1 MKNSRI
7 LIVDDDDTL
16 CYLLKEEL
24 ISEGYNVEIVY
35 HSDKAIDFI
44 KKTNHDLLL
53 LDLEMDGIS
62 GLEILKYVKENHPD
76 LQVIVLTANN
86 NMRTAIECIK
96 NGAYDFI
103 NKPYQF
109 EQLQVSIER
118 ALAHKDLMVKNTVLT
133 TRINQTAPH
142 KIIGESEGIK
152 NVIHLAEKAAR
163 ADSNIL
169 LQGETGTGKELFAE
183 YVHKCSNRSEK
194 PFVAINCASLPDQLI
209 ESELFGYVKGAYTG
223 ANTTE
228 KGIVESA
235 EKGTLVFDKV
245 EFLPLD
251 LQQKLIDFIEK
262 KEFRRVGGRE
272 VKKIDLKL
280 IFTTQKN
287 LFEEIGNN
295 KMLDAFYYRIS
306 TASLNVPPLRKRK
319 NDIPMLANYL
329 IKKNSSKLGYKTNL
343 ISSVALLKLMEYDF
357 PGNIRELE
365 NILIQ
370 SSLISDSDVIKLE
383 HLCLNTNKQNVL
395 EREISEKEKIPCLS
409 KLKKEGAISLDDEL
423 KIIEKALIE
432 EALSM
437 TGGQQVEA
445 SRLLN
450 VSERSMRYRIG
461 NLKINRK
468 DV

>member
-1 MKNSRI
+1 MIENKFSGIIGSSEILRDVISSAEKFANSNVNI
-7 LIVDDDDTL
+7 LI
-16 CYLLKEEL
+16 
-24 ISEGYNVEIVY
+24 S
-35 HSDKAIDFI
+35 
-44 KKTNHDLLL
+44 
-53 LDLEMDGIS
+53 
-62 GLEILKYVKENHPD
+62 
-76 LQVIVLTANN
+76 
-86 NMRTAIECIK
+86 
-96 NGAYDFI
+96 
-103 NKPYQF
+103 
-109 EQLQVSIER
+109 
-118 ALAHKDLMVKNTVLT
+118 
-133 TRINQTAPH
+133 
-142 KIIGESEGIK
+142 
-152 NVIHLAEKAAR
+152 
-163 ADSNIL
+163 
-169 LQGETGTGKELFAE
+169 GETGTGKKLIAE
-183 YVHKCSNRSEK
+183 AIHQAGNSQNG
-194 PFVAINCASLPDQLI
+194 PFVIINCANLTVPLF